1 MRQLKIV
8 QSITNRDSQS
18 LEKYLQEISKV
29 KMITADEEVQ
39 LCMLIKQGDQAA
51 IQQLIKANL
60 RFVVSVAKQYQN
72 HGLSLSDLIN
82 EGNIGLINS
91 VKRFDSSRGF
101 KFISYAVWWIRQGI
115 MQALAENARIVRL
128 PLNRVSL
135 NTRIQRTMSAMEQDL
150 ERAPSQEELAEVM
163 QMEVKEIA
171 YNLAE
176 NNRHVSL
183 DSPISDGEDGTL
195 LDSLVS
201 NNTDTTDSKLYHT
214 ESLRLEIVRSMQHLT
229 IRQKETLCCIF
240 GIGMSEPLS
249 LEEIGIKFN
258 VTPERIRQ
266 IKEKAIR
273 KLRTR
278 DNTGRLRS
286 FL

>member
-1 MRQLKIV
+1 MRQLKIS

-29 KMITADEEVQ
+29 KMISADEEVK
-39 LCMLIKQGDQAA
+39 LCLLVKQGDQGA

-60 RFVVSVAKQYQN
+60 RFVVSVAKQYQH

-115 MQALAENARIVRL
+115 LLALAENSRIVRL

-135 NTRIQRTMSAMEQDL
+135 NSRIQKTMSVLEQNL
-150 ERAPSQEELAEVM
+150 ERAPSEEELAEVM
-163 QMEVKEIA
+163 NMEVKEIA
-171 YNLAE
+171 HNMAE

-183 DSPISDGEDGTL
+183 DSPLSDGEDGTL
-195 LDSLVS
+195 LDTLVS
-201 NNTDTTDSKLYHT
+201 TNTETTDSKLYHT
-214 ESLRLEIVRSMQHLT
+214 ESLRMEINRSMQHLT
-229 IRQKETLCCIF
+229 VRQKETLCCIF
-240 GIGMSEPLS
+240 GIGMREPLS
-249 LEEIGIKFN
+249 LEEIGNRFN

-273 KLRTR
+273 KMKTK
-278 DNTGRLRS
+278 DNSGRLRS

>member
-1 MRQLKIV
+1 MRQLKIS

-29 KMITADEEVQ
+29 KMISADEEVK
-39 LCMLIKQGDQAA
+39 LCLLVKEGDQAA

-60 RFVVSVAKQYQN
+60 RFVVSVAKQYQH
-72 HGLSLSDLIN
+72 HGLPLSDLIN

-115 MQALAENARIVRL
+115 LLALAENSRIVRL
-128 PLNRVSL
+128 PLNRASL
-135 NTRIQRTMSAMEQDL
+135 NSRIQKTMSAMEQNL
-150 ERAPSQEELAEVM
+150 ERAPSEEELAEAM
-163 QMEVKEIA
+163 DMEVKDIA
-171 YNLAE
+171 HSMAQNS
-176 NNRHVSL
+176 RHVSL
-183 DSPISDGEDGTL
+183 DSPLSDGEDGTL
-195 LDSLVS
+195 LDTMVS
-201 NNTDTTDSKLYHT
+201 TNTETTDSKLYHT
-214 ESLRLEIVRSMQHLT
+214 ESLRFEIARSMQHLT
-229 IRQKETLCCIF
+229 VRQKETLCCIF
-240 GIGMSEPLS
+240 GIGMREPLS
-249 LEEIGIKFN
+249 LEEIGSRFN

-273 KLRTR
+273 KLKTK
-278 DNTGRLRS
+278 DSTGRLKS